1 MNIGES
7 VSAVVLAKEKW
18 NNTGISL
25 IANQEYHLT
34 ASANEK
40 WVDWFISCNAN
51 GFPSSNPIL
60 KYTEGFRRVPE
71 QNWFALIGAIDFDSG
86 NLFKIGTDKI
96 LQATQSGILTCFAN
110 DIPFMYWNNKGS
122 IQLVVTRIK

>member
-7 VSAVVLAKEKW
+7 VSAVILAKEKW
-18 NNTGISL
+18 NNTGINL

-34 ASANEK
+34 ASASEK
-40 WVDWFISCNAN
+40 WVDWFILCNAD
-51 GFPSSNPIL
+51 GFPSSNWIL
-60 KYTEGFRRVPE
+60 KNTERLRRVPDE
-71 QNWFALIGAIDFDSG
+71 NWFALIGAINFDSG
-86 NLFKIGTDKI
+86 NLFKIGTDKK
-96 LQATQSGILTCFAN
+96 LQPTQSGILTCFAN